1 MSATPHLTAPNL
13 ANWVEHISQQD
24 MPVFGQTIQKMVR
37 LTGDAEGSLTALAK
51 LVLQDVGMTA
61 RVLRMANS
69 PYYNPMRYSIST
81 ISRAVVLLG
90 INVVR
95 SMCLSAVIVDTLIKG
110 GMRERV
116 AGEIALS
123 FHAAVQARALAI
135 ERHDSSPETVFIA
148 ALLQNVGEMVFWCM
162 AGETGERLDQA
173 LRRPG
178 MTRAQAEVEVL
189 GFNLK
194 DLNQGLAKTWG
205 FDEVL
210 YSSSHEGAKA
220 KQRLEWIALGHQLA
234 EQAEQGWDSENVQ
247 PLFMHVAQ
255 QLQRPVEQVKPFLH
269 KNAGEAAQM
278 ISGYGMKTAA
288 RKVPLAEPHAE
299 ALQDTDVKEELAAPP
314 AAFIHPDPMLQ
325 LKILRELSSLLNTR
339 PNINMLLEMVL
350 EGIYRGVG
358 MDRTLFALLTP
369 DHRSLRPRLALGAD
383 QDQWLSQFHLEVDR
397 QHSNLLTK
405 TLERKDSIWVEDSR
419 APQYLNQLPPGFA
432 ETVKATAFFLSPI
445 IVNQQAIGL
454 FYADRVPSG
463 RLLDEES
470 HESFKL
476 FAQQANLGLQHLTAR
491 G

>member
-1 MSATPHLTAPNL
+1 MSATPNPAATSL
-13 ANWVEHISQQD
+13 ANWVERISQQD
-24 MPVFGQTIQKMVR
+24 MPVFGQTIQKMVQ
-37 LTGDAEGSLTALAK
+37 LTDDAEGSLAALAK
-51 LVLQDVGMTA
+51 LVLQDVGMTT

-69 PYYNPMRYSIST
+69 PYYNPLHYSIST
-81 ISRAVVLLG
+81 ISRAVVLMG

-110 GMRERV
+110 GVRDRV

-148 ALLQNVGEMVFWCM
+148 ALLQNVGEMVFWCV
-162 AGETGERLDQA
+162 AGETGERLDQV

-178 MTRAQAEVEVL
+178 MTRAQAEFEVL

-205 FDEVL
+205 LDDVL
-210 YSSSHEGAKA
+210 YTNNEGAKV
-220 KQRLEWIALGHQLA
+220 KQRMEWITLGHQLA
-234 EQAEQGWDSENVQ
+234 TQAGQGWDSEDAQ

-269 KNAGEAAQM
+269 KNASEAAQM
-278 ISGYGMKTAA
+278 VSGYGMKTAA
-288 RKVPLAEPHAE
+288 RKIPLAGSHAE
-299 ALQDTDVKEELAAPP
+299 TLHDTDSKDEHATPP

-325 LKILRELSSLLNTR
+325 LKILREMSSLLNTR
-339 PNINMLLEMVL
+339 PNINTLLEMVL

-358 MDRTLFALLTP
+358 LDRTLFALLAP
-369 DHRSLRPRLALGAD
+369 DHRSLRPRLALGGD
-383 QDQWLSQFHLEVDR
+383 QDQWLSQFHLEIDR
-397 QHSNLLTK
+397 QNYNLLTK
-405 TLERKDSIWVEDSR
+405 TLERKDSVWVEDSR

-445 IVNQQAIGL
+445 IVNRQAIGL
-454 FYADRVPSG
+454 FYADRMPSG

-470 HESFKL
+470 YESFKM
-476 FAQQANLGLQHLTAR
+476 FAQQANLGLQHLTTK

>member
-1 MSATPHLTAPNL
+1 MSATPNPAASGL
-13 ANWVEHISQQD
+13 ANWVERISQQD

-37 LTGDAEGSLTALAK
+37 LTDDAEGSLAALAK

-110 GMRERV
+110 GVRDRV

-123 FHAAVQARALAI
+123 FHAAVQTRALAI

-148 ALLQNVGEMVFWCM
+148 ALLQNVGEMVFWCV
-162 AGETGERLDQA
+162 AGETGERLDQV

-178 MTRAQAEVEVL
+178 MSRVQAEFEVL
-189 GFNLK
+189 GFSLK
-194 DLNQGLAKTWG
+194 DLNQGLTKTWG

-210 YSSSHEGAKA
+210 YTSHEGAKA
-220 KQRLEWIALGHQLA
+220 KQRTEWITLGRQVA
-234 EQAEQGWDSENVQ
+234 EQAEQGWDSEDIQ
-247 PLFMHVAQ
+247 PLFMHIAQ

-269 KNAGEAAQM
+269 KNAGEAVQM
-278 ISGYGMKTAA
+278 ISGYGTKAAA
-288 RKVPLAEPHAE
+288 RKIPLAEPHAE
-299 ALQDTDVKEELAAPP
+299 ALQDTDAKEEHAAPP

-339 PNINMLLEMVL
+339 PNINVLLEMVL

-358 MDRTLFALLTP
+358 LDRTLFALLTP

-383 QDQWLSQFHLEVDR
+383 QDQWLSQFHLEIDR
-397 QHSNLLTK
+397 QNFNLLTK
-405 TLERKDSIWVEDSR
+405 TLERKDSVWVEDSR

-470 HESFKL
+470 YESFKL

>member
-1 MSATPHLTAPNL
+1 MSATPSPATPGL
-13 ANWVEHISQQD
+13 ANWVERISQQD

-37 LTGDAEGSLTALAK
+37 LTDDAEGSLAALAK

-110 GMRERV
+110 GVRDRV

-123 FHAAVQARALAI
+123 FHAAVQTRALAI

-148 ALLQNVGEMVFWCM
+148 ALLQNVGEMVFWCV
-162 AGETGERLDQA
+162 AGETGERLDQV

-178 MTRAQAEVEVL
+178 MSRVQAEFEVL
-189 GFNLK
+189 GFSLK
-194 DLNQGLAKTWG
+194 DLNQGLTKTWG

-210 YSSSHEGAKA
+210 YTGNEGAKA
-220 KQRLEWIALGHQLA
+220 KQRTEWITLGRQAA
-234 EQAEQGWDSENVQ
+234 EQAEQGWDSEDTQ
-247 PLFMHVAQ
+247 PLFMHIAQ

-269 KNAGEAAQM
+269 KNAGEAVQM
-278 ISGYGMKTAA
+278 ISGYGMKAAA
-288 RKVPLAEPHAE
+288 RKIPLAEPHAE
-299 ALQDTDVKEELAAPP
+299 ALQDTDAKEEQAAPP

-339 PNINMLLEMVL
+339 PNINVLLEMVL

-358 MDRTLFALLTP
+358 LDRTLFALLTP

-383 QDQWLSQFHLEVDR
+383 QDQWLSQFHLEVGR

-405 TLERKDSIWVEDSR
+405 TLERKDSVWVEDSR

-470 HESFKL
+470 YESFKL
-476 FAQQANLGLQHLTAR
+476 FAQQANLGLQYLMTK